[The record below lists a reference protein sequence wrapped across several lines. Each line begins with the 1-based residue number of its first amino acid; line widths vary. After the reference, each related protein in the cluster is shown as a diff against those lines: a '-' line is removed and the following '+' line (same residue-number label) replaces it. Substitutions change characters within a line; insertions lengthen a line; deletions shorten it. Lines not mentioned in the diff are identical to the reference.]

1 MKKASLFFGGLLI
14 IGTGLLLMGS
24 PGDSLAEEAN
34 QRVTILHTN
43 DMHSHLPGFAPNGD
57 YTPYITVKDNN
68 RLQHVPGE
76 IIVKFKE
83 DISELALDV
92 TEGRRSFSALSKTA
106 NLDQLRTKYKVK
118 KMERVIP
125 GLRDIK
131 NRRQFLE
138 HMKSIRK
145 KHTGR
150 KIKDFRE
157 DKIPSLYNIY
167 LIKVDSGLD
176 IESVCK
182 EYQQDPNV
190 EYAEPNYIAH
200 TTETIPDDFYFIQ
213 QWALNNTGQL
223 GGTVDADI
231 DAPEAWDIETGDPNI
246 IIAVVDTGVDW
257 DHPDLAD
264 NIWINTGEIDG
275 NEVDDDGNG
284 YVDDVRGWDFV
295 SVSSGSVYPGEDPG
309 PRDNDP
315 MDFYGHG
322 THCSGI
328 IGAVTNNSEGIA
340 GVCWDCQVMAV
351 RGGYKSTS
359 GKGSLIHSDI
369 AAAITYASDNGA
381 NIINMSFSGPGS
393 RTLKD
398 AIDYAYSAGVTL
410 IASAGNDYGK
420 YLNYPSGYNTVL
432 AISAFDHNDNKAY
445 FTTYGHWIDVAAPGV
460 SIYSTYFDDTYATFS
475 GTSMAAP
482 HVCGVAG
489 LILSNNPAFSNEEV
503 RQVLRVSAD
512 DVSTLGWDEESGYGR
527 INAYNTLQI
536 SSACVA
542 KINTPSLNERIKGT
556 ADIIGTASGTNF
568 QYYEVYYGQEIT
580 PASWT
585 QIGSTSYSE
594 VTNDVLESW
603 DTTAVPDGQYTIKL
617 VVVDSSSN
625 KFIDRRVVN
634 ACFISTATYDSL
646 PHINML
652 ILLVGPGLIGL
663 AGFRRKST
671 K

>member
-1 MKKASLFFGGLLI
+1 MKKAKMFLWGLLI
-14 IGTGLLLMGS
+14 IGTGLLLMVG
-24 PGDSLAEEAN
+24 PGDSVAEEAN

-43 DMHSHLPGFAPNGD
+43 DMHPHLPSFAPNGD
-57 YTPYITVKDNN
+57 YTPYITVKDSN
-68 RLQHVPGE
+68 RLQYVPGE

-83 DISELALDV
+83 DTSEIALYV

-106 NLDQLRTKYKVK
+106 NLNQLKTKYKVK

-138 HMKSIRK
+138 HVKSIRK

-167 LIKVDSGLD
+167 LIKADSGLD
-176 IESVCK
+176 IESISK

-200 TTETIPDDFYFIQ
+200 TTETIPNDFYFKQ

-223 GGTVDADI
+223 GGTTDADI

-328 IGAVTNNSEGIA
+328 IGAVTDNSEGIA
-340 GVCWDCQVMAV
+340 GICWNCQVMAV
-351 RGGYKSTS
+351 RGGYKDTS
-359 GKGSLIHSDI
+359 GKGSLTHSDI

-381 NIINMSFSGPGS
+381 NIINTSFSGPGS
-393 RTLKD
+393 STLKD
-398 AIDYAYSAGVTL
+398 ATDYAYSEGVTL

-420 YLNYPSGYNTVL
+420 YLKYPAGYDTVL
-432 AISAFDHNDNKAY
+432 AISAFDHNDNKAN
-445 FTTYGHWIDVAAPGV
+445 FSTYGHWIDVAAPGA

-489 LILSNNPAFSNEEV
+489 LILSKNPAFSNEEV

-527 INAYNTLQI
+527 INAYNALQI
-536 SSACVA
+536 NSVCIA
-542 KINTPSLNERIKGT
+542 KINTPSLNEKIKGT
-556 ADIIGTASGTNF
+556 VDIIGTASGTNF
-568 QYYEVYYGQEIT
+568 QYYEVYYGEKIT
-580 PASWT
+580 PTSWT

-594 VTNDVLESW
+594 VNNDVLESW
-603 DTTAVPDGQYTIKL
+603 DTTAVSDGQYTIKL
-617 VVVDSSSN
+617 VVVDSSLN
-625 KFIDRRVVN
+625 KFIDRKVVN

-646 PHINML
+646 PYINML
-652 ILLVGPGLIGL
+652 VLFVGPGLIGL